1 MAMNYFFSLL
11 TLLCLLMPATAN
23 AQVAHDLTV
32 YDEGGA
38 PFTLFVNGQAINS
51 EPLSSVTAK
60 DLQVGFARVEV
71 RFTDEAIPAIERK
84 NVQIATP
91 GTAPSGP
98 VAVVYVVKEKKGAR
112 VLRFASRTPK
122 QVQHQPVIIINNH

>member
-1 MAMNYFFSLL
+1 MKYFLLPFALLCMSLL
-11 TLLCLLMPATAN
+11 PAN

-38 PFTLFVNGQAINS
+38 PFTLLVNGQAINS

-71 RFTDEAIPAIERK
+71 RFADEAIPAIERK
-84 NVQIATP
+84 NLQIATP
-91 GTAPSGP
+91 GTATSGP
-98 VAVVYVVKEKKGAR
+98 VAVVYVVKEKKGTR

-122 QVQHQPVIIINNH
+122 QVQAQPVIIINNR